1 MGGAIAIRGFE
12 LEHDLAGRGTA
23 QPFVAQGWTGNV
35 AAQTFE
41 GVPLLGAAVRVG
53 MQTEPLSTHTAL
65 AVRHLL
71 TGQAQ
76 RGIFPR
82 QHFLSCPGAKGNAV
96 GAGGRLQRGQGR
108 IGIVVG
114 QIRDLGVFFR
124 ERTFAGQRLQQTGD
138 DPRE

>member
-1 MGGAIAIRGFE
+1 METNEMEPGTGHEGRQALQEFQRAHHQMGGAIAIRGFE

-76 RGIFPR
+76 RD
-82 QHFLSCPGAKGNAV
+82 
-96 GAGGRLQRGQGR
+96 RLKSL
-108 IGIVVG
+108 I
-114 QIRDLGVFFR
+114 L
-124 ERTFAGQRLQQTGD
+124 
-138 DPRE
+138 